1 MAKEITAK
9 QYAKIVGCTEQNITK
24 HIRNNNWA
32 FLPGVK
38 RIKRY
43 SRFVVLE
50 VSESFAVPKR
60 PYRTKTAK

>member
-32 FLPGVK
+32 FRPGVK